1 MKAVLDHVGIAV
13 SDLQASLAFFKD
25 VLGLHVEASEEI
37 ASQRVRATFLN
48 TGQSTF
54 EMLEATAARPTL
66 TLRNTTEFQVG
77 YMVVDKDQMVVAL
90 YPPCGD
96 NCPKL
101 QQGASVAIPYA
112 NIGGYTNASTEA
124 VVMWWTYTR
133 QADGSLK
140 ATGAVQTKNIR
151 L

>member
-1 MKAVLDHVGIAV
+1 MNPIFRLAALTATAFLSAAAVTAC
-13 SDLQASLAFFKD
+13 
-25 VLGLHVEASEEI
+25 SEE
-37 ASQRVRATFLN
+37 ATTPTDSVPTN
-48 TGQSTF
+48 SNPGIVAGT
-54 EMLEATAARPTL
+54 LEVTAAKPTL
-66 TLRNTTEFQVG
+66 TLKNGTEFQVG

-101 QQGASVAIPYA
+101 AQGAQVAIPYA

-133 QADGSLK
+133 QADGSFK

>member
-1 MKAVLDHVGIAV
+1 MSPIFRLATLTATAFLSAAAATACSDEASAPTDSVPTNSNPGIA
-13 SDLQASLAFFKD
+13 A
-25 VLGLHVEASEEI
+25 G
-37 ASQRVRATFLN
+37 T
-48 TGQSTF
+48 
-54 EMLEATAARPTL
+54 LEAVAARPTL

-77 YMVVDKDQMVVAL
+77 FMVVDKDQMVVAM

-101 QQGASVAIPYA
+101 VQGAQLSIPYSA
-112 NIGGYTNASTEA
+112 IGGYTSRSTEA

>member
-1 MKAVLDHVGIAV
+1 MNPIFRLATLTATAFLSAAAATACSDEAVLPTDSVPTNSNPGI
-13 SDLQASLAFFKD
+13 
-25 VLGLHVEASEEI
+25 I
-37 ASQRVRATFLN
+37 AGT
-48 TGQSTF
+48 
-54 EMLEATAARPTL
+54 LEATAARPTL